1 MSKAAFGVSDPTE
14 WSFLSGVELR
24 RITREERARWNE
36 RVSQHPYLGNGA
48 MVGEQLC
55 YVAQRDGEWLALL
68 GWSAAAYHLKGRDG
82 WIGWD
87 DNQRRERLLMVA
99 NNARYCLLTQAGEHP
114 NLASHV
120 MGLNLRRL
128 SGDWQEAYGHP
139 ILVVESFVDL
149 PLFRGTCYKAT
160 GWRAVGCTAGFKRV
174 AEDFYQVH
182 DRPKQLFVREL
193 FKHAACKLRARHLPS
208 ALAGYERPI
217 CPRCLLPRE
226 QGRDLRA
233 LLQAWVPESRS
244 VHGMRHKQATV
255 LAIAFAYLW
264 AGEGTGRSCSLHG
277 I

>member
-1 MSKAAFGVSDPTE
+1 
-14 WSFLSGVELR
+14 
-24 RITREERARWNE
+24 
-36 RVSQHPYLGNGA
+36 
-48 MVGEQLC
+48 
-55 YVAQRDGEWLALL
+55 
-68 GWSAAAYHLKGRDG
+68 
-82 WIGWD
+82 
-87 DNQRRERLLMVA
+87 
-99 NNARYCLLTQAGEHP
+99 
-114 NLASHV
+114 

-217 CPRCLLPRE
+217 CPRCLLPPE
-226 QGRDLRA
+226 QGRDLPCCRRGCLRA
-233 LLQAWVPESRS
+233 AASME
-244 VHGMRHKQATV
+244 
-255 LAIAFAYLW
+255 
-264 AGEGTGRSCSLHG
+264 
-277 I
+277 